1 MVFVRNSCFSALLL
15 VKQLF
20 ECKGVS
26 KCKSC
31 SEIWSLK
38 GGGDGSDL
46 LGNSDARSEVMG
58 VKNLVLS
65 ARKLVKDEKDYVAAF
80 KLLSKGEE
88 DCLVDVVVDVV
99 AFAVA
104 VVVVDVV
111 VDVVVVDVVVVDVDV
126 DDDDD
131 DDDDDVVVVDAIQIN
146 EKSFPARYER
156 LSLLWDLNFDNEQCQ
171 QMIKTSFK
179 IGDEDF
185 EYPRILSKFFSEA
198 EEVVSLDTTS
208 AMAKSL
214 LIKINCERTEIG
226 EVSFMEL
233 EKQMKSIC
241 SSDEAKALHGVV
253 LCTSACRDWELLD
266 PYPSASICPS
276 FGYLKMWKH
285 PFMWKEG
292 IDKIESVEPY
302 LSRSSRGKILLA
314 WKCFHEEDLQSAQ
327 AILDEMYDAADWSL
341 SDEVSIARLRG
352 QSEILKE
359 QMRYREAAKCLRPVV
374 LAIKKSPNLV
384 KTLMSKPALHELA
397 MAVLDYRSILLFHI
411 AQQHYWDQDS
421 FGDLNLARS
430 ALETILKVHDEA
442 GKSQMPEQKSFLH

>member
-31 SEIWSLK
+31 SEIWSPHYIKTRGLGLLQCRSLK

-80 KLLSKGEE
+80 KLLSK
-88 DCLVDVVVDVV
+88 
-99 AFAVA
+99 
-104 VVVVDVV
+104 
-111 VDVVVVDVVVVDVDV
+111 
-126 DDDDD
+126 
-131 DDDDDVVVVDAIQIN
+131 AIQIN

-384 KTLMSKPALHELA
+384 KTLMSSDTLLPDQLVLLSLA
-397 MAVLDYRSILLFHI
+397 NRLL
-411 AQQHYWDQDS
+411 
-421 FGDLNLARS
+421 
-430 ALETILKVHDEA
+430 T
-442 GKSQMPEQKSFLH
+442 

>member
-31 SEIWSLK
+31 SEIWSPHYIKTRGLGLLQCRSLK

-80 KLLSKGEE
+80 KLLSK
-88 DCLVDVVVDVV
+88 
-99 AFAVA
+99 
-104 VVVVDVV
+104 
-111 VDVVVVDVVVVDVDV
+111 
-126 DDDDD
+126 
-131 DDDDDVVVVDAIQIN
+131 AIQIN

-397 MAVLDYRSILLFHI
+397 MAVLDYRSIVSDTTLTPEKALATTTACLSSLPHSR
-411 AQQHYWDQDS
+411 AVKHCCPGTSSAS
-421 FGDLNLARS
+421 FRFAS
-430 ALETILKVHDEA
+430 
-442 GKSQMPEQKSFLH
+442 